1 MLLVVLLAT
10 AAAAQ
15 QNAETK
21 PSELELSQ
29 RLIAALE
36 RENAALKQRLD
47 TEKTSNAL
55 LTELNETRK
64 SEAESLRQTIAAKNE
79 ALAAKD
85 AVIAAQDT
93 LIASL
98 KQKKT
103 SVWKRIGDIA
113 IGVIA
118 GAAIR

>member
-1 MLLVVLLAT
+1 MLLAALLAT

-15 QNAETK
+15 QNAERMPT
-21 PSELELSQ
+21 ELELSQ
-29 RLIAALE
+29 KLIATLE

-47 TEKTSNAL
+47 TEKASNVL

-64 SEAESLRQTIAAKNE
+64 SEAEALRQTIAAKNE

-85 AVIAAQDT
+85 AVIAAQDAFIT
-93 LIASL
+93 SL

>member
-1 MLLVVLLAT
+1 MAT

-15 QNAETK
+15 QSAEAK

-47 TEKTSNAL
+47 TEKASNAL

-64 SEAESLRQTIAAKNE
+64 SEAEALRQTIASKNE

-98 KQKKT
+98 KQKKP

-113 IGVIA
+113 IGIIA
-118 GAAIR
+118 GVAIR

>member
-1 MLLVVLLAT
+1 MLLAT
-10 AAAAQ
+10 VAAAQ

-21 PSELELSQ
+21 PTELELSQ

-47 TEKTSNAL
+47 TEKTSNEL

-85 AVIAAQDT
+85 AVIAAQDS